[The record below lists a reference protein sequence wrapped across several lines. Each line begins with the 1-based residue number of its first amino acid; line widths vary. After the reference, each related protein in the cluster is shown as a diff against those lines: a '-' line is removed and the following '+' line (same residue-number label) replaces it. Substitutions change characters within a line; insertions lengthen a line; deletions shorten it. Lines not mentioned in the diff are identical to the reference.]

1 MRQKTFA
8 IGLAPLAL
16 AVSASALAMAM
27 VQFAQ
32 RRSSSR
38 QEERM

>member
-1 MRQKTFA
+1 MRQKKFA

-16 AVSASALAMAM
+16 AVSASALAVAM

-32 RRSSSR
+32 RRSLPR
-38 QEERM
+38 